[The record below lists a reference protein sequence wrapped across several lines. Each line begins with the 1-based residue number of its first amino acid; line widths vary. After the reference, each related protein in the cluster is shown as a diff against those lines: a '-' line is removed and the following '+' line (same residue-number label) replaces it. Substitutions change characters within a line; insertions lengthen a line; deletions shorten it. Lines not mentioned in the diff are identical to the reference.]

1 MKSRLAFVDWTR
13 GLAAVIMLQGH
24 VFHAFTRP
32 DLRGEL
38 PYVLSQFVGGMPP
51 AIFLFLTGVTLAFL
65 MDSRGRQGDGP
76 ARRLMAALR
85 RAAYLLALAFAFRL
99 QMWAFAWPHSP
110 WTDLLRVDILNC
122 MGFTLAVLAPMAL
135 WDTRRRLVAAA
146 AAGVAIAGASPLV
159 SQMPWNGIPA
169 TLEAYLTPDPLQFSF
184 FPWAAFAAFGLSA
197 GSALR
202 LAGAAGLPVWIPRMA
217 VAGLGLILLGRLL
230 AYLPYSP
237 YPQSSFWLDSPLLI
251 FIKLGVILV
260 ILAGAYY
267 WTEHRGPRWSWV
279 QQLGT
284 TSLLVYW
291 VHTELVYGRW
301 FYFWKAGLD
310 AAHAALAAMAVILLM
325 LALST
330 ARTRWKELPRPWP
343 RLLPSDGLKPPAL
356 RSGVASET

>member
-1 MKSRLAFVDWTR
+1 MKSRLAFLDWTR

-38 PYVLSQFVGGMPP
+38 PYVLSQFAGGMPP

-65 MDSRGRQGDGP
+65 MDSRGRQCNGR

-85 RAAYLLALAFAFRL
+85 RAAYLLALAFVFRL

-135 WDTRRRLVAAA
+135 WDTRQRMVAAA
-146 AAGVAIAGASPLV
+146 VAAVAIAGASPLM
-159 SQMPWNGIPA
+159 SQIDWSGTPV
-169 TLEAYLTPDPLQFSF
+169 LLRAYLMPDPLQFSF

-202 LAGAAGLPVWIPRMA
+202 HAGEAGLPAWIPRIA
-217 VAGLGLILLGRLL
+217 VVGLALILLGRLL
-230 AYLPYSP
+230 ADLPYSP
-237 YPQSSFWLDSPLLI
+237 YAQSSFWLDSPLLV
-251 FIKLGVILV
+251 FIKVGVILFV
-260 ILAGAYY
+260 LAGAYY
-267 WTEHRGPRWSWV
+267 WTEHRGPRWSWI

-301 FYFWKAGLD
+301 LFFWKADLD
-310 AAHAALAAMAVILLM
+310 ATQAALAAVAVILLM

-330 ARTRWKELPRPWP
+330 VRTRWRELPRRWF
-343 RLLPSDGLKPPAL
+343 RRMSPSGLKAPVL

>member
-38 PYVLSQFVGGMPP
+38 AYVLSQFAGGMPP

-65 MDSRGRQGDGP
+65 MDSRGRQGEGP

-122 MGFTLAVLAPMAL
+122 MGFTLGVLAPTAV
-135 WDTRRRLVAAA
+135 WDTRRRMVAAA
-146 AAGVAIAGASPLV
+146 AAGVAIAGASPLA
-159 SQMPWNGIPA
+159 SQMRWSGIPV
-169 TLEAYLTPDPLQFSF
+169 TLKAYLTPDPLQFSF

-202 LAGAAGLPVWIPRMA
+202 LAGTAGLRVWTPRMA
-217 VAGLGLILLGRLL
+217 VAGLGLILVGRLL
-230 AYLPYSP
+230 ADLPYSP

-260 ILAGAYY
+260 VLAGAYY

-291 VHTELVYGRW
+291 AHTELVYGRW
-301 FYFWKAGLD
+301 CFFWKAGLD
-310 AAHAALAAMAVILLM
+310 LAHATLAALAVIVLM

-330 ARTRWKELPRPWP
+330 VRTRWRELPRPWLRRMP
-343 RLLPSDGLKPPAL
+343 SARLRAPAL
-356 RSGVASET
+356 RPGVASES